1 MSKFSISYF
10 KCFFHFVSMKF
21 HAFYDFY
28 TNQIHLKLCHS
39 ARFFIPLV
47 TPSILCFPCFLNI
60 SIPLFPFPCLLPLR
74 VVLPHVSSCSF
85 YSLQDI
91 FLVFLTVSPF
101 RHFKFCRFSLFHYF
115 FTLFYSFVS
124 DIRE

>member
-74 VVLPHVSSCSF
+74 VVLPHVSPVF
-85 YSLQDI
+85 SLQ
-91 FLVFLTVSPF
+91 FTGYFSGFPHCFSFSPF
-101 RHFKFCRFSLFHYF
+101 QILQIQLISLLFHIV
-115 FTLFYSFVS
+115 L
-124 DIRE
+124 